1 MAKYFKQ
8 FIVLSSR
15 VWRCIHSSKFIV
27 FSSRVWRCIH
37 SSKFIVLLSLL
48 LFSCQE
54 GGDAGDLFGQW
65 RLQDSDSK
73 YISFSGSVVW
83 IKELL
88 HGEATGTFQHQGDS
102 LFMQCRSIKG
112 MPEDTIIIE
121 QSFGF
126 RPIDNI
132 RVKITTLDSDH
143 LVLTKDGQ
151 TWSFYKY

>member
-1 MAKYFKQ
+1 MATA
-8 FIVLSSR
+8 IRLT
-15 VWRCIHSSKFIV
+15 SKSDIMA
-27 FSSRVWRCIH
+27 RYY
-37 SSKFIVLLSLL
+37 KFFLPFYLFTLL

-65 RLQDSDSK
+65 RLEGSDSK
-73 YISFSGSVVW
+73 YISFSGAVTYVKD
-83 IKELL
+83 IKL
-88 HGEATGTFQHQGDS
+88 GEAYGTFQHQGDS
-102 LFMQCRSIKG
+102 LFMQCHSIKG
-112 MPEDTIIIE
+112 LPNDTLAVE

-132 RVKITTLDSDH
+132 RVRITTLDSDR

>member
-8 FIVLSSR
+8 FIV
-15 VWRCIHSSKFIV
+15 HSSKFIV
-27 FSSRVWRCIH
+27 LSSRVWRCIH

-132 RVKITTLDSDH
+132 RVRITTLDSDH
-143 LVLTKDGQ
+143 MVLTKDGQ
-151 TWSFYKY
+151 TWSFYKF